1 MRQFL
6 EVWMIIPCF
15 AAWWQVEANPE
26 KPSAVT
32 AVGTLQN
39 LAAESNANKEAIRE
53 AGGIPVLTKLIKDW
67 PDTLVNP
74 ISLPTHEICLN
85 ARSLSKDI
93 SRNVFDYNTQLCHR
107 PSIVIPLH
115 VIAVSQRNGLLLACA

>member
-1 MRQFL
+1 
-6 EVWMIIPCF
+6 MIIPCF

-74 ISLPTHEICLN
+74 ISLPTHEICPN

-93 SRNVFDYNTQLCHR
+93 SRNVFN
-107 PSIVIPLH
+107 
-115 VIAVSQRNGLLLACA
+115 